1 MIFSNKAIPT
11 LLSNLSSM
19 SVQVTI
25 LLNPFTNRQFCH
37 AESLAVDLVKVHA
50 GCACNLEF
58 QPSALLTNLC
68 FITAGLDAPPFF
80 PPPPVPLASS
90 LKQTDHWFKS
100 PQLCVSVCAGDC
112 TTEWLAHKHRP
123 VAEGA
128 RYCICGLHSCP
139 CQVPFYSSPFPFP
152 LSPFAFT
159 HYPRSHSLP
168 TSCFASLIPP
178 VLTTCK

>member
-37 AESLAVDLVKVHA
+37 AESLAMDLVKVHA

-80 PPPPVPLASS
+80 PPPPLRFWPHPLN
-90 LKQTDHWFKS
+90 KQTTGSSHLS
-100 PQLCVSVCAGDC
+100 SVCLCVQVTAQLSGWRANTGLLLREPATASVDY
-112 TTEWLAHKHRP
+112 TPSLAKYVSTHP
-123 VAEGA
+123 
-128 RYCICGLHSCP
+128 
-139 CQVPFYSSPFPFP
+139 PFPFP
-152 LSPFAFT
+152 LSPLPFT
-159 HYPRSHSLP
+159 PVPIHCLLP
-168 TSCFASLIPP
+168 ALPP
-178 VLTTCK
+178 SFHLC